1 MRGASASAANFGT
14 TPDGSF
20 SLAWYCVEALL
31 DMIRKLTATERGTGI
46 GKNILNEAQL
56 HRLHL
61 TLISTIASLPLPLM
75 IRALEEIRYI
85 IIARTRSDGGVPG
98 VGDDVETGKK
108 KELVDALFTEILE
121 GVGDREKESA
131 MRWWYA
137 NRQKLAWN
145 VGDNTITYAEGKGME
160 KMEVA
165 GQEEDQSASGVV
177 SRL

>member
-1 MRGASASAANFGT
+1 
-14 TPDGSF
+14 
-20 SLAWYCVEALL
+20 
-31 DMIRKLTATERGTGI
+31 MIRKLTATERGTGI
-46 GKNILNEAQL
+46 GKNMLNEAQL

-85 IIARTRSDGGVPG
+85 ITAQTRSDGGVPG
-98 VGDDVETGKK
+98 VGDDVETEKK

-145 VGDNTITYAEGKGME
+145 VGDNTITYAEGKGMK